1 MNRST
6 KGAVAV
12 AATGVLL
19 FGGAG
24 TFAVWTST
32 ASVSGAV
39 SFGQQ
44 QWAVLVVALG
54 LIGYAAAIV
63 VAAFGKRR
71 PRRARS

>member
-12 AATGVLL
+12 AAAGVLL
-19 FGGAG
+19 LGGAG
-24 TFAVWTST
+24 TIAVWTNT

-44 QWAVLVVALG
+44 PWAVLVVALG

-63 VAAFGKRR
+63 VAAFGTRR